1 MLEIERRLV
10 EEGVLPAAMPAN
22 YTFNKV
28 RSVLS
33 EIDGTEEARLS
44 EAVRAAKALSL
55 SSPLATII
63 FIKHHLAGAHEVEV
77 DRVVRNEEEGK
88 AFAVLVYT
96 EGEVA
101 VGTEHLPENL
111 HEGVRLSYDPKA
123 GNYSI
128 K

>member
-1 MLEIERRLV
+1 MLDAQHLLV
-10 EEGVLPAAMPAN
+10 KEGILPAEMPAN

-28 RSVLS
+28 RSVLA
-33 EIDGTEEARLS
+33 ELDETEEAKLY
-44 EAVRAAKALSL
+44 EAVKAAKALSL
-55 SSPLATII
+55 SGPLATII

-88 AFAVLVYT
+88 TFAVLVYA
-96 EGEVA
+96 EGEVT
-101 VGTEHLPENL
+101 VSTRHLPENL
-111 HEGVRLSYDPKA
+111 REGSRLSYDPKA

>member
-1 MLEIERRLV
+1 MLDAQSRLV
-10 EEGVLPAAMPAN
+10 KEGILPAEMPAN

-28 RSVLS
+28 RAILP
-33 EIDGTEEARLS
+33 ELDGTEEAKLD

-55 SSPLATII
+55 SGPLATLI

-77 DRVVRNEEEGK
+77 DRVVRNEEDGR

-96 EGEVA
+96 EGEVP
-101 VGTEHLPENL
+101 VKTEHLPENIA
-111 HEGVRLSYDPKA
+111 EGSRLRYDSKA